1 MEPLDLHE
9 RTYGS
14 SPISFD
20 AVINKP
26 TKTESHVYDVF
37 SLALQYYMLWA
48 GFNPQYYSFNYCML
62 NTEVFINRG
71 IRVLYVL
78 L

>member
-20 AVINKP
+20 AVINK
-26 TKTESHVYDVF
+26 TTETEAHVYDVF

-48 GFNPQYYSFNYCML
+48 VSRRWAGSNPQYYSFNY
-62 NTEVFINRG
+62 
-71 IRVLYVL
+71 
-78 L
+78 

>member
-20 AVINKP
+20 TVINK
-26 TKTESHVYDVF
+26 TTETEAHVYDVF
-37 SLALQYYMLWA
+37 SLALQYCIICC
-48 GFNPQYYSFNYCML
+48 GQSRGGGRVSIL
-62 NTEVFINRG
+62 NTIVSTTECKIPR
-71 IRVLYVL
+71 
-78 L
+78 